1 MAKTKL
7 APRPPKA
14 HGSSAP
20 GASHFSGA
28 FDPRNAQWRAL
39 LREEILDP
47 AEPLIDAHHHLWNK
61 PGQPYM
67 LDEYL
72 ADAVTGHNIRASVF
86 VECGAYYRRH
96 GPELMNRLGEV
107 EFANGIAAMAE
118 GAAGNDV
125 LVANAIVGTADVTVG
140 AEVGRLFDAQIAAAG
155 GRFKGIRLI
164 TKWDADESL
173 NNGRY
178 IIPRGLL
185 ADDDFRAGFAELGR
199 RGLSFDT
206 MVYHPQLPEVLDLAR
221 AFPESRI
228 VLNHIGGLIAAAPT
242 YVARREQAIED
253 WKGGMKALAS
263 CPNVYVKLGGLGM
276 PYLGFGLEKLDAP
289 APSERLAEVWG
300 PYFRFCID
308 TFGPARCMF
317 ESNFPVER
325 ASVGYR
331 ELWNAFKRLAAE
343 YSEAERHAMFAGTAI
358 EVYRLEGVARP
369 AAGD

>member
-96 GPELMNRLGEV
+96 VPELMNRLGEV

-118 GAAGNDV
+118 GATGNEV

-140 AEVGRLFDAQIAAAG
+140 AEVGRLLDAQIAAAG

-164 TKWDADESL
+164 TKWDEDEAL
-173 NNGRY
+173 NNGIDPGPFGNIFSTYGGATRNTT
-178 IIPRGLL
+178 IGPALNSVPLWLGNNQGGVGQIDFNALMKMWGACTITGGKPNLGITNVMGFVAIANALDAQRRDVSNTKHDIAWEGLNFNGVDIYADPL
-185 ADDDFRAGFAELGR
+185 APSSQSSQFLSLGSTGGQAG
-199 RGLSFDT
+199 
-206 MVYHPQLPEVLDLAR
+206 
-221 AFPESRI
+221 
-228 VLNHIGGLIAAAPT
+228 NNNLIDGAGANTVTGTFTSPAAPS
-242 YVARREQAIED
+242 A
-253 WKGGMKALAS
+253 AS
-263 CPNVYVKLGGLGM
+263 NL
-276 PYLGFGLEKLDAP
+276 P
-289 APSERLAEVWG
+289 ANKTSLSIS
-300 PYFRFCID
+300 F
-308 TFGPARCMF
+308 
-317 ESNFPVER
+317 
-325 ASVGYR
+325 
-331 ELWNAFKRLAAE
+331 
-343 YSEAERHAMFAGTAI
+343 
-358 EVYRLEGVARP
+358 
-369 AAGD
+369 